1 MNILEKFIHCLES
14 SNLPYNVQ
22 EWDTPRHGS
31 AEDHIKRMKA
41 NMLEGMVLIG
51 VNLVFKLIMLVPN
64 FVLGNMNY

>member
-22 EWDTPRHGS
+22 EWDTPRHGI

-41 NMLEGMVLIG
+41 NRLEGLVLIG
-51 VNLVFKLIMLVPN
+51 VNLVFKLIMLVPI
-64 FVLGNMNY
+64 FILGNMNY